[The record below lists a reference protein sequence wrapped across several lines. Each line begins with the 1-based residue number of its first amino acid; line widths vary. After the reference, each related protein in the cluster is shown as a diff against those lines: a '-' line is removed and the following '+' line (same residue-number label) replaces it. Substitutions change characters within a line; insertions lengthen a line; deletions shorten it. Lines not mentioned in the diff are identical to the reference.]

1 MLEDRPANVSNTA
14 KKHLEVLKV
23 NVRLNTK
30 VQETVASGSAQE
42 LTLSGG
48 EKLVADL
55 VIPTYGVT
63 PNSSFVPAKFLD
75 AKGFVTVD
83 EYFRVKG
90 AEGVFAIGDVSS
102 IERPQLIYVEKQSEH
117 LAKNL
122 VLALK
127 NTSQLPYKAATG
139 GSCLPFGV

>member
-1 MLEDRPANVSNTA
+1 MSNTA
-14 KKHLEVLKV
+14 KKHLEALKV

-30 VQETVASGSAQE
+30 VQETTAPSGGGQE
-42 LTLSGG
+42 LTLSDG
-48 EKLVADL
+48 EKLVADF

-75 AKGFVTVD
+75 AKGFVIVD

-90 AEGVFAIGDVSS
+90 AEGVFAIGDVSN
-102 IERPQLIYVEKQSEH
+102 IDGPQLIYVEKQSEH
-117 LAKNL
+117 MAKNM

-127 NTSQLPYKAATG
+127 NTPLVPYKAATG
-139 GSCLPFGV
+139 GSCLPFGVWELIN